1 MILIHKPV
9 SRNHHHQSWSDQQP
23 QPSHWAT
30 PYLAPV
36 KTIRFVSRMFKFFP
50 DSPSLISST
59 YQSFP
64 GVPLIWIHS
73 PWQAHWWSYSAREK
87 ANEPKNT
94 GGKTRRMLLEEKVP
108 FRQMALRKMLQVS
121 GKLKINLFVR
131 LIPNSTFLSQSNH
144 SKRRELIGKELD
156 WAI

>member
-9 SRNHHHQSWSDQQP
+9 SRNHHHPSWPDQQP

-30 PYLAPV
+30 PYLASV

-50 DSPSLISST
+50 DSPSLIFST

-64 GVPLIWIHS
+64 GVPLIWTHS

-94 GGKTRRMLLEEKVP
+94 GGKARRMLLGGKGTFQTNGIKKDATSLGKAEDKP
-108 FRQMALRKMLQVS
+108 FCPTDTKF
-121 GKLKINLFVR
+121 I
-131 LIPNSTFLSQSNH
+131 STFLSQSNH
-144 SKRRELIGKELD
+144 VRGES
-156 WAI
+156 W

>member
-1 MILIHKPV
+1 MNLRTQEV
-9 SRNHHHQSWSDQQP
+9 RQGEC
-23 QPSHWAT
+23 
-30 PYLAPV
+30 Y
-36 KTIRFVSRMFKFFP
+36 
-50 DSPSLISST
+50 
-59 YQSFP
+59 
-64 GVPLIWIHS
+64 
-73 PWQAHWWSYSAREK
+73 
-87 ANEPKNT
+87 
-94 GGKTRRMLLEEKVP
+94 LEEKVP